1 MLHSF
6 KARLLTGFSL
16 VILITLIFSAVL
28 VALLLRDQQAQAA
41 EARIGLLVGP
51 IAENARQRELLGW
64 PVELMRAELTA
75 IAGAYDLRVLLV
87 DREQRVVIDTS
98 PMQPLMGQVL
108 QTDFSEAV
116 TAQGEMEAFRTRRVR
131 IDGEDLYLFTVGET
145 SQSIPA
151 GSMHRVVIA
160 VPAGDVAGAWSQLLP
175 RLATAGLGAGAV
187 AVVFSILFASRITD
201 PIREMTR
208 ASDAMAAGDLRQ
220 RIEVDGDDEVA
231 RLAEAFNLMSNRVS
245 RGDRA
250 MRDLLANV
258 SHELRTP
265 LTTIQGFSQ
274 AIADGVADDTVE
286 AAHLINDEAERIRLL
301 VDDLIYLS
309 EIESR
314 SVPLD
319 LAEVELDGLI
329 EGTARRL
336 QLQASGRG
344 VEIVALTGAGTIQAD
359 GRRIEQI
366 LANLVDNA
374 LRYAPPGSAVTI
386 TSMAVA
392 DGVLVEVHN
401 FGPSI
406 PPEDR
411 VRVFDRFYQVDRARS
426 PGRHRGLGL
435 SIVQELAQ
443 AHGGH
448 VSVESNPEVGTTF
461 SVFLPLVPHPT
472 TAEARRGA
480 R

>member
-1 MLHSF
+1 MLRSF
-6 KARLLTGFSL
+6 HARLLAGFAI
-16 VILITLIFSAVL
+16 VIFITLFFSAVL
-28 VALLLRDQQAQAA
+28 VALLLRDQQAEAA

-51 IAENARQRELLGW
+51 IAEGTRQRELLGW
-64 PVELMRAELTA
+64 PVELIRTELNA
-75 IAGAYDLRVLLV
+75 LANAYDLRILFI
-87 DREQRVVIDTS
+87 DPDQRVVIDTA
-98 PMQPLMGQVL
+98 PTQPLMGSLVEIGF
-108 QTDFSEAV
+108 TEAV
-116 TAQGEMEAFRTRRVR
+116 DARGQLAAFRTQRVR
-131 IDGEDLYLFTVGET
+131 LGGEDLYLFTAGE
-145 SQSIPA
+145 SRQALPL
-151 GSMHRVVIA
+151 GSMHRLVIA
-160 VPAGDVAGAWSQLLP
+160 VPAGDVAGAWSRLLP
-175 RLATAGLGAGAV
+175 RLATAGFGAGAV
-187 AVVFSILFASRITD
+187 AVVFSILFASRITT

-274 AIADGVADDTVE
+274 AIADNVTDDPAE
-286 AAHLINDEAERIRLL
+286 AAQLIHDEAERIRLL
-301 VDDLIYLS
+301 VEDLIYLS

-319 LAEVELDGLI
+319 FDEVDLDGMI

-336 QLQASGRG
+336 QLQAAGRG
-344 VEIVALTGAGTIQAD
+344 VEIVTQTGAGTISAD

-386 TSMAVA
+386 ASMPVA

-411 VRVFDRFYQVDRARS
+411 TRVFDRFYQVDRARS

-435 SIVQELAQ
+435 SIVQELVQ

-448 VSVESNPEVGTTF
+448 VSVESSPESGTTF
-461 SVFLPLVPHPT
+461 SVFLPLVPHPI
-472 TAEARRGA
+472 TAASRPGA

>member
-6 KARLLTGFSL
+6 RARLLTGFTI
-16 VILITLIFSAVL
+16 VILITLSLSAVL
-28 VALLLRDQQAQAA
+28 MALLLRDQQAEAA
-41 EARIGLLVGP
+41 EARIGALVEP
-51 IAENARQRELLGW
+51 IAEGARQRELLGW
-64 PVELMRAELTA
+64 PIELIRAELTA
-75 IAGAYDLRVLLV
+75 VAGAYDLRILLL
-87 DREQRVVIDTS
+87 DANDRVVVDTAW
-98 PMQPLMGQVL
+98 MQPLMGQVL
-108 QTDFSEAV
+108 QIDFTEAV
-116 TAQGEMEAFRTRRVR
+116 NTEGQLEAYRSRRVR
-131 IDGEDLYLFTVGET
+131 IGGDDLFLFV
-145 SQSIPA
+145 A
-151 GSMHRVVIA
+151 GDSLPRQQPGATLQLIIA
-160 VPAGDVAGAWSQLLP
+160 VPAGDVAGAWAQLLP

-187 AVVFSILFASRITD
+187 AVVFSILFASRITTS
-201 PIREMTR
+201 IREMTR
-208 ASDAMAAGDLRQ
+208 ASEAMAAGDLRQ

-231 RLAEAFNLMSNRVS
+231 RLADAFNLMSNRVS

-274 AIADGVADDTVE
+274 AIADNVTDDPE
-286 AAHLINDEAERIRLL
+286 DAARLIHDEAERIRLL
-301 VDDLIYLS
+301 VEDLIYLS

-314 SVPLD
+314 SVTLD
-319 LAEVELDGLI
+319 LEAVELDGLI

-336 QLQASGRG
+336 QLQAAGRG
-344 VEIVALTGAGTIQAD
+344 VEIATRADAGTIQAD

-374 LRYAPPGSAVTI
+374 IRFAPPGTAVTI
-386 TSMAVA
+386 SAAPVA
-392 DGVLVEVHN
+392 EGVLVEVHN
-401 FGPSI
+401 LGPPI

-435 SIVQELAQ
+435 SIVQELVQ

-448 VSVESNPEVGTTF
+448 VSVESTAEQGTTF
-461 SVFLPLVPHPT
+461 SVFLPLVAHPRTAEGRPT
-472 TAEARRGA
+472 TV
-480 R
+480 